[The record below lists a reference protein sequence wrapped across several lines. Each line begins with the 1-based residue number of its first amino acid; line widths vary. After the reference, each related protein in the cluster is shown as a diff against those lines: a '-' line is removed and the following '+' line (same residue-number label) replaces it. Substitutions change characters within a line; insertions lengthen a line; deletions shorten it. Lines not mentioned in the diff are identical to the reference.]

1 MTGPATVLAQAPSAR
16 RIAFDRH
23 ERAGAVGDLGTDLP
37 LLMGMVVAGGLD
49 PASTVLVF
57 GAFQGLTGLSYEL
70 PVPVQQLRGGVA

>member
-1 MTGPATVLAQAPSAR
+1 M
-16 RIAFDRH
+16 
-23 ERAGAVGDLGTDLP
+23 GDLGTDLP